1 MKNIVI
7 ADAYHEGDLKPS
19 ALLKEYTQ
27 LVQKDIVDLWK
38 KESVKEFFCPSCQ
51 SVEKRKA
58 FDKFQQTYY
67 ECAQCQ
73 TLYVSFRP
81 DDKDLYQYYTHSPAR
96 LFWQEK
102 IFGETQNSRKA
113 KIIKPRFQWIIEST
127 QEYFPEAKHWVDVN
141 TAQYGYVEEMIK
153 TEFFQK
159 KTLLNPFLDMSGL
172 NMDQSKVTVVDHLM
186 WGDLLKGNVDIISL
200 FEVVDHTAD
209 VQCLL
214 ANILR
219 SLRAG
224 GLCFMTAILS
234 TGFDVQTL
242 WGKADN
248 IYPPDRLN
256 IFSIEGL
263 KKLFARYN
271 LECLEFS
278 TPGVLDVE
286 IVVKAVENN
295 QGVEVPRF
303 VQTML
308 GRGEDCQRDFQDFL
322 QANLLSSYGRILLRK
337 KEK

>member
-1 MKNIVI
+1 
-7 ADAYHEGDLKPS
+7 
-19 ALLKEYTQ
+19 
-27 LVQKDIVDLWK
+27 
-38 KESVKEFFCPSCQ
+38 
-51 SVEKRKA
+51 
-58 FDKFQQTYY
+58 
-67 ECAQCQ
+67 
-73 TLYVSFRP
+73 
-81 DDKDLYQYYTHSPAR
+81 
-96 LFWQEK
+96 
-102 IFGETQNSRKA
+102 
-113 KIIKPRFQWIIEST
+113 
-127 QEYFPEAKHWVDVN
+127 
-141 TAQYGYVEEMIK
+141 
-153 TEFFQK
+153 
-159 KTLLNPFLDMSGL
+159 
-172 NMDQSKVTVVDHLM
+172 
-186 WGDLLKGNVDIISL
+186 
-200 FEVVDHTAD
+200 
-209 VQCLL
+209 
-214 ANILR
+214 
-219 SLRAG
+219 
-224 GLCFMTAILS
+224 MTAILS